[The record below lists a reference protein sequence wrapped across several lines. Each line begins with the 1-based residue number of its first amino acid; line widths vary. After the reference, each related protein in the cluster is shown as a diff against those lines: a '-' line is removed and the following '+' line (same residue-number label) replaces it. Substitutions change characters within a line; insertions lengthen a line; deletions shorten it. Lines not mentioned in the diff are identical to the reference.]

1 MGDRFQ
7 NEKSGGSSTKKKMA
21 FKVHHSEKT
30 LTTVPLLTENPAVGL
45 AQRIIDLDFSTDLCQ
60 HLARLRKKYI
70 DEGLGPLT
78 KVDFDE
84 WALRPE
90 NSWQS
95 ARPDV
100 VVSSRVKA
108 SIMINEIR
116 RLRGEKKSCSYE
128 TQLPEVAKASNGSSF
143 GLQERKI
150 GDLGSCSRNVIQ
162 NSDYIEGVPVV
173 DGDFDFH
180 VAAKAQ
186 GMSKHLKMWAA
197 ARSIEPSDFMLYRKF
212 HAYDV
217 FANIRGL
224 WNFKIGSVVGSLLPD
239 CGSYGLHVRTV
250 NDLHTTVGFCHKKDG
265 DIYHFKSD
273 KAGLRCHLRN
283 GTSYDVEATGPLAK
297 QAKYDFLVEVGDDW
311 SCVLSVGQEVL
322 SKFIRT
328 ADITISQLRF
338 NASYEVDDP
347 T

>member
-95 ARPDV
+95 ARPD
-100 VVSSRVKA
+100 
-108 SIMINEIR
+108 
-116 RLRGEKKSCSYE
+116 
-128 TQLPEVAKASNGSSF
+128 
-143 GLQERKI
+143 
-150 GDLGSCSRNVIQ
+150 
-162 NSDYIEGVPVV
+162 
-173 DGDFDFH
+173 
-180 VAAKAQ
+180 
-186 GMSKHLKMWAA
+186 
-197 ARSIEPSDFMLYRKF
+197 
-212 HAYDV
+212 
-217 FANIRGL
+217 
-224 WNFKIGSVVGSLLPD
+224 

-297 QAKYDFLVEVGDDW
+297 QAK
-311 SCVLSVGQEVL
+311 
-322 SKFIRT
+322 
-328 ADITISQLRF
+328 
-338 NASYEVDDP
+338 
-347 T
+347 